1 MTEDELCRMSATD
14 LLPRLRTGE
23 LKAARLMRAVL
34 DRIERLDTETNGIA
48 HCDPEAAMQEAEARD
63 RALADGAAPGALQG
77 VPVTVKDLLKVKGLP
92 VEMGSFA
99 YRGVIADT
107 DAEAIGRLR
116 RKGAIPFA
124 KTATPEFG
132 HKVLT
137 DCPTNGISRN
147 PWDLSR
153 SCGGSSGGAGIGAAM
168 GFGPLHV
175 SSDGAGSG
183 RIPASACGVAG
194 IKATWG
200 AIPHETTTDVFG
212 SLTCLGVM
220 GRTISDLALG
230 LNGMK
235 GPDRRDPWS
244 FGGSADAVTLPE
256 DPVAALKGLRL
267 RVVLRTVNEWLD
279 PEVEAAVVN
288 AVAVLTDAGA
298 RDVGTIDAPVHDI
311 GNALILMRAYQFARF
326 GHLRDAFGDRMDRTA
341 RLSLTPGPQHT
352 YDALAGAIR
361 ARTDI
366 FHEVERNFDG
376 ADIYI
381 TPTIVTPSLPV
392 DQQADGPLVVDG
404 VDHGPLRESWYPYTV
419 PQNASGH
426 PAMSVPVG
434 MSSSGIPIG
443 MQIVGPWHSE
453 ARLLA
458 VAAAIE
464 RLMPWAGA
472 WPPAAAG

>member
-1 MTEDELCRMSATD
+1 MTDDDLCRMTATD
-14 LLPRLRTGE
+14 LLPKLQTGE
-23 LKAARLMRAVL
+23 IRAARLMRAVL
-34 DRIERLDTETNGIA
+34 DRIERLDDRTNGIA
-48 HCDPEAAMQEAEARD
+48 HVDPEAAMAEAEARD
-63 RALADGAAPGALQG
+63 RDLASGEAPGALQG
-77 VPVTVKDLLKVKGLP
+77 IPVTAKDLLKVRGLP
-92 VEMGSFA
+92 LEMGSFA
-99 YRGVIADT
+99 FEGQVPDE
-107 DAEAIGRLR
+107 DAEAIARLR

-124 KTATPEFG
+124 KTTTPEFG

-137 DCPTNGISRN
+137 DCPTEGISRN
-147 PWDLSR
+147 PWDTDR

-212 SLTCLGVM
+212 SFTCIGVM
-220 GRTISDLALG
+220 GRSIADLALG

-244 FGGSADAVTLPE
+244 FGGSADPITLPD
-256 DPVAALKGLRL
+256 DPVAALKGLKV
-267 RVVLRTVNEWLD
+267 RVLMRTVNDWVHPD
-279 PEVEAAVVN
+279 VEKAVRN
-288 AVAVLTDAGA
+288 AVETMIDAGA
-298 RDVGTIDAPVHDI
+298 RDVGMIEDPVYD
-311 GNALILMRAYQFARF
+311 NASALVYMRAYQYSRF
-326 GHLRDAFGDRMDRTA
+326 GHLLEEHGDRMDRTA
-341 RLSLTPGPQHT
+341 RMSLTPGPTHT
-352 YDALAGAIR
+352 YDILATAMR

-366 FHEVERNFDG
+366 LREVERQFDG
-376 ADIYI
+376 ADIYV
-381 TPTIVTPSLPV
+381 TPTIATPSLSV
-392 DQQADGPLVVDG
+392 DQKQDEPLVVDG
-404 VDHGPLRESWYPYTV
+404 VEYGPLREAWYPYTV

-434 MSSSGIPIG
+434 MSSDGIPIG

-453 ARLLA
+453 ARILA

-464 RLMPWAGA
+464 RLMPWADR
-472 WPPAAAG
+472 WPPAATG